1 MDLFLR
7 LSFLILY
14 FGLILSETTTNY
26 SENSVDVE
34 NRLIARLK
42 ENLPRFIKPLDLTY
56 NEVRIKMD
64 IYQVWVGKFWRR
76 RHIFQNRSKM
86 PFLDSFWKI
95 CASSARSSLQ
105 NRYILAPKA
114 PKSFSRDGRQKMDDL
129 NNTKGDLL
137 FCEGVES
144 LRGWEHLP
152 PCLNPP
158 LSWIQ
163 TNYRKLLF
171 TTVSL

>member
-64 IYQVWVGKFWRR
+64 IYQV
-76 RHIFQNRSKM
+76 
-86 PFLDSFWKI
+86 
-95 CASSARSSLQ
+95 
-105 NRYILAPKA
+105 
-114 PKSFSRDGRQKMDDL
+114 
-129 NNTKGDLL
+129 
-137 FCEGVES
+137 
-144 LRGWEHLP
+144 
-152 PCLNPP
+152 
-158 LSWIQ
+158 
-163 TNYRKLLF
+163 
-171 TTVSL
+171 